1 MKIQRASAIE
11 TPNMRVVEM
20 LFANQPAPEEDEAQI
35 RFVLPVS
42 AKKFPRIAEAQLE
55 ALNHVRNVIGTEIA
69 RLEGIRGRVFP
80 SEDWIK

>member
-1 MKIQRASAIE
+1 MKIQRASVIE

-42 AKKFPRIAEAQLE
+42 AKRYPRIAAAQLE
-55 ALNHVRNVIGTEIA
+55 ALQSVRNVIGIEIA
-69 RLEGIRGRVFP
+69 RLEGIRGRAFP
-80 SEDWIK
+80 SEDWRK